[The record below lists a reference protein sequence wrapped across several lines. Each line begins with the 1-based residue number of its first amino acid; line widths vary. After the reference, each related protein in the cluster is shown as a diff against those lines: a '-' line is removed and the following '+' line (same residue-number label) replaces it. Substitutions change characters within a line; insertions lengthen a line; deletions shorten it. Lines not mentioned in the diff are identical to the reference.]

1 MEEQRN
7 DDAQQDIA
15 QVNPRGGREQ
25 APPFSPNIGFP
36 NPGSPGEE
44 MGTTPLPPSGDVGA
58 RDLAGDTDLIGD
70 EQAFDRG
77 IIDERRTGDTGGGMR

>member
-7 DDAQQDIA
+7 NNAQQDIA
-15 QVNPRGGREQ
+15 EVNPRSGREQ
-25 APPFSPNIGFP
+25 APPVSPNVGFP

-44 MGTTPLPPSGDVGA
+44 MGTVQLPPSGDVGTG
-58 RDLAGDTDLIGD
+58 DLAGDTDLTDD

-77 IIDERRTGDTGGGMR
+77 IIDERRADDSGAR